1 MRLLPLVD
9 ATHEAPDAHPL
20 PSYLAT
26 AELLRFGEGFYYEEV
41 AEGLP
46 FRWMS
51 LSGRLLWDAAP
62 RARFLELWVHSAFYD
77 GSQQVGFAIGDAPA
91 QQHALLRGWNRLS
104 IAVPAGADSAR
115 LAVNKVFPREYY
127 PGDGRELA
135 VQVRSAS
142 LHADA
147 ARHAHVARQ
156 HRNGLV
162 NLRELLDGKVEL
174 DSTPPKLG
182 IDIQGACNVKPPC
195 VYCAWDFSKEREGG
209 NVDVPFTRDTL
220 HEWGDFFENS
230 HELVNC
236 SIGEPFMGRNI
247 DELLEA
253 FGDRGKVL
261 EMTTN
266 GQILT
271 DANIRRLLGR
281 NVHLYISLD
290 AATAETYARL
300 RSPRWDQVLDN
311 LRRLVAAKGGP
322 GHLPLIY
329 LVFMPMKANVYEV
342 DAFVRLCK
350 ELRIDRLVLRP
361 LNDSEGLDLKWDRA
375 GYRFEYQKE
384 ILPWDELVR
393 ISGRV
398 AELCRRLGVELS
410 DQLDFGGSMEAQFAE
425 AYAAGRREA
434 AALVEAPAGTAPPA
448 AGAGPPGAMTGSAQ
462 PTPASAPVE
471 PRPAPTP
478 QSPPLPPLGAERFP
492 ACVEPWTS
500 LYILRRGLRPCCYGG
515 QSIGDMRDY
524 AQAWNSP
531 LVQAIR
537 RDLLAG
543 TFHRYCFDSPDCP
556 IVKKA
561 HEAHALSAREEAHR
575 WLRRAWDRVKRT
587 GYGRPGRIYRQ
598 AKAYWIT
605 GTGKLRRLTGR

>member
-1 MRLLPLVD
+1 MRQLPVLAPAD
-9 ATHEAPDAHPL
+9 AAPDDHPL

-26 AELLRFGEGFYYEEV
+26 ASPVRFAEGFHHEEV

-51 LSGRLLWDAAP
+51 RSGRLHWDAAAAP
-62 RARFLELWVHSAFYD
+62 RFLELWLHSHFYD
-77 GSQQVGFAIGDAPA
+77 GSQHVRFEVEGGAAEDHG
-91 QQHALLRGWNRLS
+91 LTRGWNRLS
-104 IAVPAGADSAR
+104 IALPPGAPGAR
-115 LAVNKVFPREYY
+115 LTVDKAFPREYY

-142 LHADA
+142 VHADA
-147 ARHAHVARQ
+147 ERHAHVARQ
-156 HRNGLV
+156 HANGLR
-162 NLRELLDGKVEL
+162 NLEELIEGRIALR
-174 DSTPPKLG
+174 SSPPKLG
-182 IDIQGACNVKPPC
+182 VDIQGACNVKPPC

-209 NVDVPFTRDTL
+209 NVDVPFTRETL
-220 HEWGDFFENS
+220 GEWGDFFENS

-236 SIGEPFMGRNI
+236 SIGEPFMGKNM

-253 FGDRGKVL
+253 FGDRGKIL

-271 DANIRRLLGR
+271 EANIRRLIGR

-300 RSPRWDQVLDN
+300 RNSRWDLVLEN
-311 LRRLVAAKGGP
+311 VRRLVSAKGGP
-322 GHLPLIY
+322 GHLPLVY
-329 LVFMPMKANVYEV
+329 LVFMPMKANVHEV
-342 DAFVRLCK
+342 DDFVRLCK
-350 ELRIDRLVLRP
+350 ELRADRLVLRP
-361 LNDSEGLDLKWDRA
+361 LNDSEGLELAWDRA
-375 GYRFEYQKE
+375 GYRFEYQHE
-384 ILPWDELVR
+384 ILPWEQLVR

-410 DQLDFGGSMEAQFAE
+410 DQLDFGGSMETQFAE

-434 AALVEAPAGTAPPA
+434 AAQFEAPPEAATASAAPASPTEPAPAPVALPA
-448 AGAGPPGAMTGSAQ
+448 A
-462 PTPASAPVE
+462 
-471 PRPAPTP
+471 
-478 QSPPLPPLGAERFP
+478 LPSLGAERLP
-492 ACVEPWTS
+492 ACIEPWTS

-515 QSIGDMRDY
+515 QSIGDMTEY

-531 LVQAIR
+531 LVQEIR

-561 HEAHALSAREEAHR
+561 HEARTLSTREEAHR
-575 WLRRAWDRVKRT
+575 WVRRTWDRIKRN
-587 GYGRPGRIYRQ
+587 GGGRPGRIYRQ
-598 AKAYWIT
+598 AKAYWLT
-605 GTGKLRRLTGR
+605 GTGRLRRMVGL

>member
-1 MRLLPLVD
+1 MKPLPVISL
-9 ATHEAPDAHPL
+9 APDETAEDHPL

-26 AELLRFGEGFYYEEV
+26 AAPVRFAEGFHHEEV

-51 LSGRLLWDAAP
+51 RAGRVHWDAADQP
-62 RARFLELWVHSAFYD
+62 RFLELWLHSHFHD
-77 GSQQVGFAIGDAPA
+77 GSQRVAFAVEGGAVEE
-91 QQHALLRGWNRLS
+91 HGLVRGWNRLS
-104 IAVPAGADSAR
+104 ITIPPGAPAAR
-115 LAVNKVFPREYY
+115 LALNKAFPREYY

-142 LHADA
+142 VHADA
-147 ARHAHVARQ
+147 ARHEHVARQ
-156 HRNGLV
+156 HANGIRNLK
-162 NLRELLDGKVEL
+162 ELLEGRVVLE
-174 DSTPPKLG
+174 STPPKLG

-195 VYCAWDFSKEREGG
+195 VYCAWDFSKQREGA
-209 NVDVPFTRDTL
+209 NVEVPFTRETL
-220 HEWGDFFENS
+220 GTWGDFFENS

-236 SIGEPFMGRNI
+236 SIGEPFMGRNM
-247 DELLEA
+247 DELLDA
-253 FGDRGKVL
+253 FGDRGKIL

-271 DANIRRLLGR
+271 EANIRRLLGR

-300 RSPRWDQVLDN
+300 RNPRWDQVLEN
-311 LRRLVAAKGGP
+311 VRRLVAAKGGP

-329 LVFMPMKANVYEV
+329 LVFMPMRANVHEV
-342 DAFVRLCK
+342 DTFVGLCK
-350 ELRIDRLVLRP
+350 ELRVDRLVLRP
-361 LNDSEGLDLKWDRA
+361 LNDSEGLDLQWDRS

-384 ILPWDELVR
+384 ILPWEQLVR

-434 AALVEAPAGTAPPA
+434 EALLEAATRPAQPVSAPGAAASPLPRAAGPEPAPARPIEPPKAPP
-448 AGAGPPGAMTGSAQ
+448 S
-462 PTPASAPVE
+462 
-471 PRPAPTP
+471 
-478 QSPPLPPLGAERFP
+478 LGAERLP
-492 ACVEPWTS
+492 ACIEPWTS

-515 QSIGDMRDY
+515 QSIGDMTEH

-531 LVQAIR
+531 LVQEIR

-561 HEAHALSAREEAHR
+561 HEARSLSTREEAHR
-575 WLRRAWDRVKRT
+575 WLRRTWDRVKRN
-587 GYGRPGRIYRQ
+587 GGGRPGRIYRQ
-598 AKAYWIT
+598 AKAYWLT
-605 GTGKLRRLTGR
+605 GTGRLRRLVGR